1 MKKKAFALPKIQWS
15 TLAIG
20 ILSLTIT
27 HAVANA
33 ANTTVAPSASGR
45 ASIKQDTQ
53 STGEEWADVMSDR
66 LRHNDSVSGS
76 TTTPTNKSFDRSVSG
91 TTFGGES
98 RGAAPRI
105 ASQRNGYFTLGVG
118 PSFPAGLNSNTVM
131 YGINGAYTSDLSE
144 RIGARL
150 FGSLNFGAETDAS
163 RFFDFGA
170 GMNVY
175 IPEARMTNARPY
187 LTADVGIGS
196 ARRRAPE
203 VTKDAV
209 TAGVGAGFQ
218 FAAQEL
224 NMDVVLHYTQMT
236 ASLEGNIP
244 SILALQLAV
253 NF

>member
-1 MKKKAFALPKIQWS
+1 
-15 TLAIG
+15 
-20 ILSLTIT
+20 
-27 HAVANA
+27 
-33 ANTTVAPSASGR
+33 
-45 ASIKQDTQ
+45 
-53 STGEEWADVMSDR
+53 
-66 LRHNDSVSGS
+66 
-76 TTTPTNKSFDRSVSG
+76 
-91 TTFGGES
+91 
-98 RGAAPRI
+98 
-105 ASQRNGYFTLGVG
+105 
-118 PSFPAGLNSNTVM
+118 M

-150 FGSLNFGAETDAS
+150 FGSLNFGAENDAS

-203 VTKDAV
+203 ATKDAV

-224 NMDVVLHYTQMT
+224 NMDVILHYTQMT